1 MPRLLTIVFLVLA
14 LWAQAQQSFIKSYGF
29 AGYNEGVDITH
40 YKNGFLVIGNSSLP
54 GGNTQVYVARL
65 DSAGNKLWDQAYF
78 QNEIVHVEQAML
90 IGPDSILLA
99 GTIHNGSVTAY
110 DYFAALVDTSGQVY
124 WDRTFGGTGWQEFNC
139 FAIMKNRIWLAGSSN
154 NDTSAISQS
163 TLTRMRLT
171 GYVEISHLLNAKVN
185 AGIHAM
191 DVVGD
196 SLLLTAG
203 YRMDSSAQ
211 RSYAHLM
218 MLEENLQPTLDTVVA
233 DTLDAE
239 LLAVRWVKQA
249 IVAGGFYNDSTD
261 AMQVLA
267 VGLNPSTLQKGWF
280 RAGGAKDE
288 ALLDMTVTAHGFVYA
303 TGYTESYGS
312 GGRDVYVSI
321 HDSIGFWKYSTTF
334 GGHDDETGYSI
345 ITDDSSRMIICGSSE
360 SWGPNYTDIFV
371 MITDSADKNVSYV
384 DHSVDVHQQ
393 KTATARV
400 FPNPFSE
407 SFTIA
412 LPVQTI
418 KNGQQFVLYD
428 ISGRQLKRIH
438 HTQLNKAVPC
448 PELKPGIYLLREE
461 STGKTWKLVKV
472 D

>member
-1 MPRLLTIVFLVLA
+1 MPRLLTIVFLLMA

-40 YKNGFLVIGNSSLP
+40 YQNGFLVIGNSSLP

-78 QNEIVHVEQAML
+78 QNEIVHVKQAML

-139 FAIMKNRIWLAGSSN
+139 FAIMKNRIWLAGSSK
-154 NDTSAISQS
+154 NDTSAISLS

-171 GYVEISHLLNAKVN
+171 GYVEISHLMNAKVN

-267 VGLNPSTLQKGWF
+267 VGLNPNTLQKGWF

-321 HDSIGFWKYSTTF
+321 QDSIGFWKYSTTF

-360 SWGPNYTDIFV
+360 SWGPNYSDIFV

-384 DHSVDVHQQ
+384 DHSVDVHEQ
-393 KTATARV
+393 KTIAARV
-400 FPNPFSE
+400 YPNPFRE
-407 SFTIA
+407 SFTIT
-412 LPVQTI
+412 LPAKASCRNVQ
-418 KNGQQFVLYD
+418 FSLYD
-428 ISGRQLKRIH
+428 MSGRRVKSVELQQSKTI
-438 HTQLNKAVPC
+438 PC

-461 STGKTWKLVKV
+461 STGKIWKLVKI